1 MIIVVPYCCIKS
13 GLPSGRNGSPTKKRQ
28 GVWRAVVAQNV
39 KGTDTSKKGELWFG
53 TPDCWLFWLD
63 LFFSNLRREIH
74 VGYFRVFQ
82 GSMKGY
88 MIYMIYRYCC
98 MPLDYRKSKVI
109 QTCQNE
115 SEHYCKMHLKPHIR
129 VSYLC
134 VSFRETLSIR
144 CPLDTFLS
152 PSQDSPVFCLQ
163 QNGWIEKSININSVV
178 TFFMEMTWCFNP
190 KFPHLLNKKVVKKP
204 QEK

>member
-1 MIIVVPYCCIKS
+1 MIIAVPYCCIKS
-13 GLPSGRNGSPTKKRQ
+13 GLPSGRNGSPTKKDKVFDGPSWRKT
-28 GVWRAVVAQNV
+28 WRAQ
-39 KGTDTSKKGELWFG
+39 
-53 TPDCWLFWLD
+53 TPQRKVSFDLERLTVDFFWLD

-74 VGYFRVFQ
+74 VGCFRVFQ

-163 QNGWIEKSININSVV
+163 QNGWIEKTSTLTRWWLVYGNDLM
-178 TFFMEMTWCFNP
+178 FQP
-190 KFPHLLNKKVVKKP
+190 KVPPLA
-204 QEK
+204 